1 MPERGQTGGVQ
12 HPGWSWTV
20 RNDRLI
26 PSAYWVA
33 GLLAA
38 FALGDVPS
46 LVTADWK
53 SGSSWVSLWLS
64 VAATVIAVLA
74 FVFAETARRG
84 RDRMIVRNGT
94 AYIIQEQ
101 ARFWDD
107 DQAARF
113 RAGIRR
119 QFARVIQVP
128 GPVEADR
135 SWDWSLDGDARQWDA
150 KADEL
155 VRAFRA
161 LNIDAT
167 RSGTNAP
174 AGVFLW
180 AYWPVAAA
188 FGMRA
193 TAADRALALD
203 VWQRPSHAR
212 AGEVDPAIWSQRPLR
227 FLPATGAGAEGL
239 TFSEHLWSA
248 ASLELSRIAS
258 TRRAPRRTAA
268 ARKTSVLLL
277 RFSSAPWGPLP
288 AVTEAPPPDP
298 LTLSLRFAADD
309 LAQGTFPADIHE
321 LRCVPANAPSGP
333 QFPWSAFPALAAE
346 ASTWIEH
353 KAKELDGHTLL
364 LGTLVPQE
372 VGLGLGILAGQESRR
387 ASWPDHLWP
396 IVRDARDGSL
406 VIPHL
411 NLGKS
416 VLAPTMSP

>member
-1 MPERGQTGGVQ
+1 MPERDQRGGWQ

-26 PSAYWVA
+26 PSAYWVS

-38 FALGDVPS
+38 FALGNVPA

-53 SGSSWVSLWLS
+53 SGTTWVSLWLS
-64 VAATVIAVLA
+64 AAATVIAVLA
-74 FVFAETARRG
+74 FGLAETARRG
-84 RDRMIVRNGT
+84 RDRMIISNGT

-107 DQAARF
+107 DQASRF
-113 RAGIRR
+113 RAGIDR

-135 SWDWSLDGDARQWDA
+135 SWDWSLDSDARLWDA

-155 VRAFRA
+155 VRAFRVLSINA
-161 LNIDAT
+161 ARN
-167 RSGTNAP
+167 GTDGPNA
-174 AGVFLW
+174 VFLW

-188 FGMRA
+188 FGMRV

-227 FLPATGAGAEGL
+227 FLPASGAGAGGL
-239 TFSEHLWSA
+239 KSSEHIWP
-248 ASLELSRIAS
+248 ASIELSRIAS
-258 TRRAPRRTAA
+258 TGRGARRTAA
-268 ARKTSVLLL
+268 ARKISVLLL
-277 RFSSAPWGPLP
+277 RFSSSSWGPLP
-288 AVTEAPPPDP
+288 AVPESAPPDP
-298 LTLSLRFAADD
+298 LTLSLRFAASD

-321 LRCVPANAPSGP
+321 LRCVPPNSPSGT
-333 QFPWSAFPALAAE
+333 QFPWSAFPALAAK

-353 KAKELDGHTLL
+353 KAKELDGQALL

-396 IVRDARDGSL
+396 IVRDAREGGL

-411 NLGKS
+411 NLGKA
-416 VLAPTMSP
+416 VLAPSGPA